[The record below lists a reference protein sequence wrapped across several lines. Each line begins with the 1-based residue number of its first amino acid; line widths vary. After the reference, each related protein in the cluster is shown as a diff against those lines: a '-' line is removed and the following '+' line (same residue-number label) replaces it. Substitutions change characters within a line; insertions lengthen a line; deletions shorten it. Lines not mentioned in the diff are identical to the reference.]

1 MSAENARARFPD
13 RRGTTRQA
21 VLDWGGQMVSQILR
35 TTQEDINE
43 LMEIQQQNSPFNF
56 SCNQVGKVWPA
67 PGLGYTQLED
77 RAYVDFDLLNK
88 IVRTVLQRDYRGK
101 RSYLTREGAFLSD
114 SDE

>member
-1 MSAENARARFPD
+1 
-13 RRGTTRQA
+13 
-21 VLDWGGQMVSQILR
+21 MVSQILR
-35 TTQEDINE
+35 TRQEDINE

-56 SCNQVGKVWPA
+56 SCNQWGRVWPT
-67 PGLGYTQLED
+67 PGRGYTQLKD
-77 RAYVDFDLLNK
+77 RAYVDLDLLNK